1 MEREDVSFDF
11 LLVVAAAKSVTSFL
25 RLATNCLDGE
35 EKNYFQSEDDT
46 EAALVEL
53 HHSCLCQSL
62 FKCFFRKIRLK
73 NLIVSKVFL
82 LDEII
87 SNRNGKKYV
96 YTQCLTVE
104 I

>member
-1 MEREDVSFDF
+1 VPEVWLEIEDVSFDF
-11 LLVVAAAKSVTSFL
+11 LLAVAVVAAAKSVTSFL

-62 FKCFFRKIRLK
+62 FKCFFWKIRLK
-73 NLIVSKVFL
+73 NLIVCKVFFFFA
-82 LDEII
+82 
-87 SNRNGKKYV
+87 
-96 YTQCLTVE
+96 
-104 I
+104 

>member
-1 MEREDVSFDF
+1 VPEVWLEREDVSFDF
-11 LLVVAAAKSVTSFL
+11 LLVVAVVVAAAKSVTSFL

-62 FKCFFRKIRLK
+62 FKCFF
-73 NLIVSKVFL
+73 
-82 LDEII
+82 
-87 SNRNGKKYV
+87 
-96 YTQCLTVE
+96 
-104 I
+104 